1 MWAGDTKQPTICGFS
16 FQIMFK
22 YLIRFLLVL
31 TSHNFSLGVTQQRGI
46 AGSLFLGIQFDAG
59 GWRGRGLC
67 RAGSRAQVSC
77 AVNSL
82 VFVLQVVSLFFWCF
96 LTNAWDVFFPTM
108 RNKSN
113 SQYSDYSNGVRH
125 TCLISVLAF
134 LESFV
139 DYVSCC
145 VQNSHL
151 LSKTVSTPVHPSR
164 QSRLP
169 IFKWKY
175 SSFSELLPLRKGL
188 SSASTNKQDL
198 VPSFCLVQSHIFI
211 RLSELSEALST
222 VLPLFSF

>member
-1 MWAGDTKQPTICGFS
+1 MWAGDTKQPRICGFS
-16 FQIMFK
+16 FWIVRK
-22 YLIRFLLVL
+22 YLTAFLLVL
-31 TSHNFSLGVTQQRGI
+31 MSHSFSLGVVWHRGI
-46 AGSLFLGIQFDAG
+46 AGSLFLGIQFGTG
-59 GWRGRGLC
+59 GWRGRGIWP
-67 RAGSRAQVSC
+67 AGSTAHVSC
-77 AVNSL
+77 AVNSV

-96 LTNAWDVFFPTM
+96 ITTAWDVFFPAM

-113 SQYSDYSNGVRH
+113 SPYSSYSNGVRH

-175 SSFSELLPLRKGL
+175 SSSFERLPLRKGL

-211 RLSELSEALST
+211 RLPELSEAFST